1 MCLNK
6 VDKRHIW
13 YFRSLNSERTCVHR
27 NLCFAITAAQLLFL
41 TGIKAVQIKVK
52 RYISVQIKNHV
63 SNIYVPLSVD

>member
-1 MCLNK
+1 MCAQEPL
-6 VDKRHIW
+6 
-13 YFRSLNSERTCVHR
+13 
-27 NLCFAITAAQLLFL
+27 FAITAAQLLFL